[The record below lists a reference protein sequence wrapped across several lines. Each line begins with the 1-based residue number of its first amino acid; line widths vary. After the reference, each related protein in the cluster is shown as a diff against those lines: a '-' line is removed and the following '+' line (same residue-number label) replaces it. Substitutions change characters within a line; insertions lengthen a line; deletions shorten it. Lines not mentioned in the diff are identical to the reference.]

1 MRRLESEAGQP
12 LMGHLI
18 LEIIENVVFP
28 EAGCAWDLLNRLLT
42 APRNPFTFP
51 ELLIRLDS

>member
-18 LEIIENVVFP
+18 LEIIENVVFS
-28 EAGCAWDLLNRLLT
+28 EAGCAWDLLNRLFT
-42 APRNPFTFP
+42 APRNPFMFP